1 MAELPV
7 SEPSSVSKEPTDDE
21 GVRAGLATR
30 EEGDFQLEE
39 TLGRILRFGVH
50 ASSACLA
57 VGLLLVMATT
67 LGSVGATFMLVGLV
81 ALMGTPVARVAMSVV
96 EYGRRRDWT
105 FFVLTLIVLAELCA
119 GIVAALVFH
128 RRL

>member
-21 GVRAGLATR
+21 GVRAALATR
-30 EEGDFQLEE
+30 DDFQLEE

-67 LGSVGATFMLVGLV
+67 LGSVGATLMLVGLV

>member
-1 MAELPV
+1 MDDHEHVVRHVVGKTMNHARAEQL
-7 SEPSSVSKEPTDDE
+7 
-21 GVRAGLATR
+21 RAR
-30 EEGDFQLEE
+30 
-39 TLGRILRFGVH
+39 RH
-50 ASSACLA
+50 ARRRDADVEA
-57 VGLLLVMATT
+57 
-67 LGSVGATFMLVGLV
+67 MLVGLV

>member
-21 GVRAGLATR
+21 GVRAALATR
-30 EEGDFQLEE
+30 DDFQLEE

-67 LGSVGATFMLVGLV
+67 LVSVGGTLMLVGLV